1 MQQQAYQRF
10 PTKTY
15 DLFQKYALWIPA
27 LLFICTYILV
37 YLKWEINISSGDA
50 KAYIDGARRL
60 LADIPLVDGRSKRS
74 IGYELI
80 IALNYWLKFGNTGV
94 IISQVIINALATVAI
109 YDLGRRL
116 SGKATGILAASFYVA
131 NPDVVQWTFIMMT
144 ESIFTA
150 GLILSCWAFYRIQM
164 NPNSI
169 WKLTLVAILWV
180 YAAVIRA
187 NGWFMLPLFGMFL
200 IIDLL
205 NKRSFKLATY
215 FFFILTL
222 LGAFAIW
229 GPFFV
234 GVAQDNPARLT
245 LGALA
250 NYYNFLINGVVI
262 SHSGAVMN
270 HSIDTFIQMPIAD
283 IQAEPGLVSYLS
295 YCLKHPYDSIN
306 LFLHRIFYATV
317 YSRPDYSTMHNLII
331 NSGIPLIYLFAF
343 IGIIKKKREPVTRL
357 ILFIVVVQL
366 LIISVTVVLYD
377 IRFWVYVFPLITM
390 YSAIG
395 VIASIKLL
403 FHNIHYIYL

>member
-262 SHSGAVMN
+262 SHSG
-270 HSIDTFIQMPIAD
+270 T
-283 IQAEPGLVSYLS
+283 L
-295 YCLKHPYDSIN
+295 
-306 LFLHRIFYATV
+306 
-317 YSRPDYSTMHNLII
+317 
-331 NSGIPLIYLFAF
+331 
-343 IGIIKKKREPVTRL
+343 
-357 ILFIVVVQL
+357 
-366 LIISVTVVLYD
+366 
-377 IRFWVYVFPLITM
+377 
-390 YSAIG
+390 
-395 VIASIKLL
+395 
-403 FHNIHYIYL
+403 